1 MKNIFKKN
9 QIIITALAIMI
20 VIAGYLSFTNDDKP
34 DDANTLEATNPDSE
48 DYDVFTEMEDTM
60 ELATDT
66 GTDATDTDTTDTDT
80 TDTTDTDTTDDE
92 DTTLDDTD
100 AETTAEE
107 DNDETTDVEAEEES
121 DELGDISDEDLLE
134 TAQNVADNG
143 ELEPEEGVPGEAVLA
158 NAAIDSSYFIST
170 KIDREQTRA
179 SSKETLMDVIGN
191 ANATKEQKQD
201 ATDRMIELVDI
212 AEKENAAENLLGA
225 KGFDG
230 AVVFIVDGEVDV
242 VVNAAN
248 LTEQQLA
255 VIEDV
260 VKDKTDIAVEHIS
273 INPVVV
279 TE

>member
-20 VIAGYLSFTNDDKP
+20 VIAGYLSFTNDDTP

-48 DYDVFTEMEDTM
+48 DYDVFTEMEDGM

-66 GTDATDTDTTDTDT
+66 TTDDTDTDTTDTDT
-80 TDTTDTDTTDDE
+80 TDTDTDTTDNE

-100 AETTAEE
+100 EDTTAEE
-107 DNDETTDVEAEEES
+107 DNDETDDVDTDADES

-143 ELEPEEGVPGEAVLA
+143 ELEPEDGVPGEAVLA

-170 KIDREQTRA
+170 KIEREQTRA
-179 SSKETLMDVIGN
+179 SNRETLMDVIGSAEISN
-191 ANATKEQKQD
+191 EQKQE
-201 ATDRMIELVDI
+201 ATERMIELVDI
-212 AEKENAAENLLGA
+212 AEKENATENLLAA

-248 LTEQQLA
+248 LTDQQLA

-273 INPVVV
+273 INPVVIA
-279 TE
+279 E